1 MTAPAIVCLMG
12 PTACGKTDL
21 AVELVR
27 RLPFEIISVDSA
39 LVYKGMDVGTAKPSA
54 DILQQAPHRLIDFL
68 DPTEAYSAARFV
80 TDVQREIAD
89 ITAHGR
95 IPLLVGGTMLY
106 FRSLLEGIAI
116 MPPAEPALR
125 ETMLVQANTQGWQS
139 LHDELARADPAAAAR
154 IHPNDP
160 QRILRALEVY
170 RLTGTPISVWQAQ
183 TKTPLTT
190 HILRLGLMPGDR
202 EILRQRIASR
212 FELMLKSGLIDEV
225 IQLRQRGDLTP
236 DMPALRAVGYRQVWE
251 YLEGQSSYENM
262 VEKAITATRQLAK
275 RQMTWLRGM
284 DNVTIFDCL
293 NNDLASEVLKTLQA
307 VRIF

>member
-1 MTAPAIVCLMG
+1 MTPTTVVCLMG

-21 AVELVR
+21 AVELVQ

-39 LVYKGMDVGTAKPSA
+39 LIYKDMDIGTAKPSIE
-54 DILQQAPHRLIDFL
+54 ILQQAPHRLIDFL

-89 ITAHGR
+89 IAAHGR

-106 FRSLLEGIAI
+106 FRSLLEGIAS
-116 MPPAEPALR
+116 MPPADPALR
-125 ETMLVQANTQGWQS
+125 DAMLAQANLEGWQA

-183 TKTPLTT
+183 TQTPLTN

-202 EILRQRIASR
+202 EILRQRIARR

-225 IQLRQRGDLTP
+225 VHLRQRGDLTP

-251 YLEGQSSYENM
+251 YLEGQYSYEIM

-293 NNDLASEVLKTLQA
+293 NKDLANEVLKTLQA